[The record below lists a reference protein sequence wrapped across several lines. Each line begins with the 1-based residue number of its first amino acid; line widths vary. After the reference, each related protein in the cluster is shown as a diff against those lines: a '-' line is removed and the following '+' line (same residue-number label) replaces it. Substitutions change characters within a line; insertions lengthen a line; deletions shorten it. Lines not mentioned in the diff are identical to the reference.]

1 MEVWLHQLI
10 TFILPSDSSSSL
22 YISLSILL
30 IAAMALISFWI
41 CNSIIS
47 VIVKII
53 VRRTTTEWDEDLL
66 THKVLRAMS
75 QLAPALLV
83 SYMLPDLFNETSTW
97 RVWLTKATDFYI
109 LWAFIHLINCFLQ
122 ALFDALD
129 KRGRYRIHTMR
140 GVMQMLKLFFII
152 IGIIIGI
159 SILFGRSPIAILTAL
174 GASAA
179 VLMLVFQDTILG
191 LVAGI
196 QLTVNDMLK
205 KGDWIIV
212 PKANANGEV
221 IEVSLTTVKVRNWD
235 NSVTTIPPYTLV
247 KESFNNYNPMK
258 EAGARR
264 VCRSILIDINSI
276 QFVTTTEITKL
287 KEDGFISPDMTADKE
302 INLSLL
308 TRHLEDY
315 ISHHPKVRTDLLYM
329 VRQLQPTPQGVP
341 LELYFFVNDTE
352 WKSYEHLQDDFFNYV
367 YCCTRKF
374 GLTIYQEPTGNDF
387 MKNINST
394 DTHDVKSSLT
404 NN

>member
-10 TFILPSDSSSSL
+10 TSILPSDSSSTL

-47 VIVKII
+47 VIVRII
-53 VRRTTTEWDEDLL
+53 VRNTSTEWDDDLL
-66 THKVLRAMS
+66 THKVLRALS

-83 SYMLPDLFNETSTW
+83 SYLLPDIFNEASPW
-97 RVWLTKATDFYI
+97 RLWLSKATDFYI
-109 LWAFIHLINCFLQ
+109 LWAFIHLINTFLQ
-122 ALFDALD
+122 TLFDALD

-140 GVMQMLKLFFII
+140 GVLQMFKLFFII
-152 IGIIIGI
+152 IGVIIGI
-159 SILFGRSPIAILTAL
+159 SILFGKSPLTILTAL

-247 KESFNNYNPMK
+247 KESFNNYDPMR

-264 VCRSILIDINSI
+264 ICRSILIDINSV
-276 QFVTTTEITKL
+276 QFISHEQIEALTAEGFIHA
-287 KEDGFISPDMTADKE
+287 KEDLDTGRE

-308 TRHLEDY
+308 TQHLEEY

-341 LELYFFVNDTE
+341 LELYFFVNNTE
-352 WKSYEHLQDDFFNYV
+352 WKSYEHLQDEFLNYV

-374 GLTIYQEPTGNDF
+374 GLTIYQEPTGKDF
-387 MKNINST
+387 MK
-394 DTHDVKSSLT
+394 K
-404 NN
+404 